1 MLVKKILIALVYV
14 ALVAC
19 GAQMKMTK
27 KTATPKIDP
36 ITWPIEPKCEMAV
49 NLICLDR
56 LDAEIMG
63 DTRNVD
69 PMLAEAFAQNSGT
82 ETEDVVNGIHEV
94 YDEAEQAWRK
104 FVWLCNEGR
113 ELEAVE
119 FYREN
124 RIYVD
129 ISIASSDVRM
139 MFHDDVLGFLAYDNL
154 PNDEAVAL
162 MIDAFEFD
170 RAMFQAKLS
179 GVVVDEEYMDYPS
192 KIDHDGRMCITEEER
207 DEIVTAYNYAVS
219 VLIQLYRISD
229 RVSEAYDLVREWGHT
244 VYRDKSRNIREAMIS
259 LKEAEYHISEML
271 YLADDVDSISTESI
285 DIGPYLIGKAMR
297 YINREM
303 EDRNDGKL
311 EAKYE
316 SLNELHNELMVI
328 YNDYYDIVE

>member
-1 MLVKKILIALVYV
+1 MKKILIALAYV
-14 ALVAC
+14 TLVAC
-19 GAQMKMTK
+19 GTQTKMLNK
-27 KTATPKIDP
+27 AATPKVDS
-36 ITWPIEPKCEMAV
+36 ITWPIEPTCETAG

-63 DTRNVD
+63 DARNVD
-69 PMLAEAFAQNSGT
+69 PILAEVFAQNSGKGA
-82 ETEDVVNGIHEV
+82 EDVVNGIQEV

-119 FYREN
+119 FYRDN

-129 ISIASSDVRM
+129 ISIANSDVRM

-170 RAMFQAKLS
+170 RAMFQAKLD
-179 GVVVDEEYMDYPS
+179 GVVVDDEYMDYPS
-192 KIDHDGRMCITEEER
+192 KIDYDGLMCITKEEY

-219 VLIQLYRISD
+219 VLIQLYHISD
-229 RVSEAYDLVREWGHT
+229 RISEASDLAREWGHT

-259 LKEAEYHISEML
+259 LKEAEYYISEML
-271 YLADDVDSISTESI
+271 YLADDVDSISIESI
-285 DIGPYLIGKAMR
+285 DIGPYLLRKAMR

-311 EAKYE
+311 ETKYE
-316 SLNELHNELMVI
+316 SLNELHGELMVI

>member
-1 MLVKKILIALVYV
+1 MKKILIALAYV

-19 GAQMKMTK
+19 GTQTKMLN
-27 KTATPKIDP
+27 KTATPKVDS

-56 LDAEIMG
+56 LDTEVMG
-63 DTRNVD
+63 DARNVD
-69 PMLAEAFAQNSGT
+69 PMLAEVFAQNSGKGA
-82 ETEDVVNGIHEV
+82 EDVVNGIQEV

-119 FYREN
+119 FYRDN

-129 ISIASSDVRM
+129 ISIANSDVRM
-139 MFHDDVLGFLAYDNL
+139 MFHDEVLGFLAYDNL

-179 GVVVDEEYMDYPS
+179 GVVVDDEYMDYPS
-192 KIDHDGRMCITEEER
+192 KIDHDGLMCITKEEY

-219 VLIQLYRISD
+219 VLIQLYHISD
-229 RVSEAYDLVREWGHT
+229 RISEASDLAREWGHT

-259 LKEAEYHISEML
+259 LKEAEYYISEML
-271 YLADDVDSISTESI
+271 YLADDVDSISMSSI
-285 DIGPYLIGKAMR
+285 DIGPYLLRKAMR
-297 YINREM
+297 YLNKEM

-316 SLNELHNELMVI
+316 SLNELHDELMVI